1 MQFSCPGGSLSVF
14 PMHQLYTGGW
24 TKGVGPA
31 PVAEA
36 SSIAK
41 SSMYLYFPVTM
52 LHAGMV
58 TPT

>member
-1 MQFSCPGGSLSVF
+1 MFF
-14 PMHQLYTGGW
+14 PCISFIRGGW